1 MLVRWIALALSLFS
15 RHPVESPPATA
26 TFQYR
31 IEQRSESRIDLSV
44 FGAPEQ
50 VHNTAH
56 AWYVTVSYT
65 DSAGGAALVA
75 TLDSLQV
82 DLGTNPVTKESI
94 DSAAG
99 TIYRGFVDA
108 RRKIQSITASKN
120 STFGAQFESVLHS
133 FHPAFKADAKTGDT
147 WVDTLN
153 VKLDTPSIKT
163 TSQSIRNYSLTGTEA
178 RSGVEAFRVEV
189 TFTETSSGT
198 LDTPGGPAELE
209 GTTQG
214 RGTAFFGP
222 GGQYLGGE
230 SGSTSEGNITIATA
244 PSAIPI
250 KTTTNTTVTLVR

>member
-15 RHPVESPPATA
+15 RHPIESPPATA
-26 TFQYR
+26 TFQY
-31 IEQRSESRIDLSV
+31 RIDLSV

-82 DLGTNPVTKESI
+82 DLGTNPVARESI
-94 DSAAG
+94 DSAVG

-133 FHPAFKADAKTGDT
+133 FHPAFKPDSKTGDT

-198 LDTPGGPAELE
+198 LETPGGPAELE
-209 GTTQG
+209 GPRSRG
-214 RGTAFFGP
+214 R
-222 GGQYLGGE
+222 
-230 SGSTSEGNITIATA
+230 A
-244 PSAIPI
+244 PSRARAAAPAPGSM
-250 KTTTNTTVTLVR
+250 TTPRRRYQRASRQPGDR